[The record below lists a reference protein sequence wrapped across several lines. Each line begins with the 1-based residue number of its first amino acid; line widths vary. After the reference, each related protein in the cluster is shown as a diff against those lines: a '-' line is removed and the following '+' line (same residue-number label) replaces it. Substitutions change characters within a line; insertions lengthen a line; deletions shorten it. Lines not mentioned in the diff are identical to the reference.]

1 MNLFLITKKIKKS
14 LKMKNTNKF
23 FLKSKQN
30 ALLAKLQTLYNVA
43 KFHLTSKKSISNTF
57 LTNYSSVNAKT

>member
-43 KFHLTSKKSISNTF
+43 KFHLT
-57 LTNYSSVNAKT
+57 